1 MNMNWT
7 HYSKDASINF
17 ITEQWDLRGGVG
29 PESAEKNEKNSTLQC
44 T

>member
-17 ITEQWDLRGGVG
+17 ITEQWDLHGGQG